1 MRKSNNKK
9 LSVRERKEAQQ
20 MRRMLIIG
28 GGCFGVAATAG
39 IGATFL
45 DPTFPVLPGEG
56 TLDDRMTR
64 AGIDSHTLDLTPGIV
79 AKSILIIG
87 TTDCTY
93 CRSFVEDGL
102 EKLLAYAKAAG
113 LGVAYAPIGLSESS
127 LGSTRLLAG
136 CARANAA
143 PAEILQTVYAA
154 GLDLRTGRE
163 LPLVANRY
171 GEELGLAGHEI
182 KEMLAESELDV
193 TSRIQATMRTFPVQG
208 TPMFFVANDKA
219 PERINM
225 FSGWSGFSS
234 LQGRIDAARIA

>member
-1 MRKSNNKK
+1 MRKAKNKK

-28 GGCFGVAATAG
+28 GSCFGAAAAVG
-39 IGATFL
+39 VGATLL

-56 TLDDRMTR
+56 TINERLAETD
-64 AGIDSHTLDLTPGIV
+64 IDGHVLDLTPGAP

-102 EKLLAYAKAAG
+102 EKLLAYAKTAG
-113 LGVAYAPIGLSESS
+113 LGVAYAPIGLSSGS
-127 LGSTRLLAG
+127 LASTRLLSG
-136 CARANAA
+136 FSRAEAV
-143 PAEILQTVYAA
+143 PAVILKAVYAA
-154 GLDLRTGRE
+154 
-163 LPLVANRY
+163 A
-171 GEELGLAGHEI
+171 EELGAGKALPDVASSYGKTLGLKQAAI
-182 KEMLAESELDV
+182 DEMLAETELAV
-193 TSRIQATMRTFPVQG
+193 TSRIQATMRSFPVQG
-208 TPMFFVANDKA
+208 TPMFFVANDQT

-234 LQGRIDAARIA
+234 LRGRIEAARIA